1 MGNPLTLYD
10 GRAARRRRRN
20 HRRNCSNHRAFD
32 AYNYEMPGTHL
43 HKLQIGHGNCMV
55 FSQPFMY
62 SIAPAGS
69 ASIRL

>member
-1 MGNPLTLYD
+1 MILHD
-10 GRAARRRRRN
+10 GRVVGEIVGEIVRT
-20 HRRNCSNHRAFD
+20 HHHAFD

-69 ASIRL
+69 AGIRL